1 MFRKLVEVL
10 GGLWYFAWGNLF
22 AVFMYDR
29 KYLKGKYFESNY
41 GGILAIGWRWVISDF
56 WGRLLLGTNR
66 GVPFP
71 VSPFVAVGSAE
82 RIVFDVDDLHNFQG
96 QGNRFQVM
104 QNGKIKIGKGTYIA
118 NNVGIITTNHDLN
131 DLEKHQEGTEI
142 ILGIKCWIG
151 MNAMILP
158 GVVLGDHT
166 VVGAGA
172 VVTKSFPEG
181 YCVIAGNPAKK
192 IRDIDMEQEH
202 GVKKSGA
209 EP

>member
-1 MFRKLVEVL
+1 MLGKLIEVL
-10 GGLWYFAWGNLF
+10 SGLWYFVWGNIF

-29 KYLKGKYFESNY
+29 KYLKGKYFESSY
-41 GGILAIGWRWVISDF
+41 GGILAIGWRWVVNDF
-56 WGRLLLGTNR
+56 WGRLFLGVNR

-71 VSPFVAVGSAE
+71 VSPFISVGNAE
-82 RIVFDVDDLHNFQG
+82 RIIFDVDDLNNFQSKG
-96 QGNRFQVM
+96 SRFQVM
-104 QNGKIKIGKGTYIA
+104 YNGKIKIGKGTWIA

-131 DLEKHQEGTEI
+131 ELEKHQEGTEI
-142 ILGIKCWIG
+142 ILGNKCWIG
-151 MNAMILP
+151 MNVMILP

-192 IRDIDMEQEH
+192 IRDLA
-202 GVKKSGA
+202 A
-209 EP
+209 E